1 MEKHAWL
8 FVTFFVL
15 TLILL
20 LKLKK
25 LKKEKKKRTEI
36 KIAYNQRNLDIKYST
51 NFNKTIINVKKAK
64 MGICPFCP
72 KDVAKC
78 FYSETI

>member
-1 MEKHAWL
+1 MVVCHVLCLNTYTSSQAKEIEKR
-8 FVTFFVL
+8 
-15 TLILL
+15 
-20 LKLKK
+20 K
-25 LKKEKKKRTEI
+25 EI

-64 MGICPFCP
+64 MGICP

-78 FYSETI
+78 SYSETIQQNVHVLKLDF